1 MLTAE
6 SGKSTGVRKKSSVSA
21 LVSRSL
27 TSLKWAWSAARA
39 SARPAMSG
47 SSSSDDRRQRHDPPA
62 ADVEALKAPER
73 DAHREDR
80 QREQQVHEVGE
91 HRHDRQELGREDGAP
106 DEAGG
111 GHQRGRP
118 FDQRGRQPDPRKEPA
133 DQEEGVRLGPG
144 GARLEDDAEDE
155 GVDREQQQ
163 RLDERPEEAEDRPAI
178 ARLQLTQGERGQQS
192 AVPED
197 PGGDIDR

>member
-1 MLTAE
+1 M
-6 SGKSTGVRKKSSVSA
+6 RKKSRVRA

-27 TSLKWAWSAARA
+27 TSLKWAWSAASA
-39 SARPAMSG
+39 SARPAIERQLED
-47 SSSSDDRRQRHDPPA
+47 DDRRQRQRPPA
-62 ADVEALKAPER
+62 ADGEALPAAEG
-73 DAHREDR
+73 DARGEDR
-80 QREQQVHEVGE
+80 QREQEVDEVGE
-91 HRHDRQELGREDGAP
+91 HRHDRQQLGRKDGAP

-118 FDQRGRQPDPRKEPA
+118 LDQRGRQPDPRKEPA
-133 DQEEGVRLGPG
+133 DQEERVRLGAG

-163 RLDERPEEAEDRPAI
+163 RLDERPEEAEDRAAI
-178 ARLQLTQGERGQQS
+178 ARLELAQGERRQQA
-192 AVPED
+192 AVAED